1 MAREVILTPLAEIN
15 YEGVVKYLVNNWST
29 RVAENFITRFEKIC
43 ELLVENPGIF
53 PYYNKAQKIQK
64 CVLTK
69 HNVIYF
75 KSTPNAIKIL
85 TIFDT
90 RQNPDKLAAII

>member
-1 MAREVILTPLAEIN
+1 MIKEIILTPIAEKN
-15 YEGVVKYLVNNWST
+15 YEDIIAFIIKKWGLKTTN
-29 RVAENFITRFEKIC
+29 NFILRFEKVC
-43 ELLVENPGIF
+43 DLLAGNPEIYPF
-53 PYYNKAQKIQK
+53 INKTKKIQK

-75 KSTPNAIKIL
+75 REYEDTIKIL

-90 RQNPDKLAAII
+90 RQNPDKLSPII